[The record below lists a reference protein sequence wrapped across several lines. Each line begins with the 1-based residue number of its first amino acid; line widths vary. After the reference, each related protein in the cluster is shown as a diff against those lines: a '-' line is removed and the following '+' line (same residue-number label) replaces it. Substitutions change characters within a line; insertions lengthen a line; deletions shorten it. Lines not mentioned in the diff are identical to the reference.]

1 MLYWIWKMQ
10 SLLLKVHY
18 QKKFK
23 PCHYWIWKIQHFPL
37 NLFIFSQKYIQKCIP
52 KLETPQPILPD
63 KISIVGSIP
72 PIKVICLRISG
83 WQVISFKIFSDPS
96 WHFGSSVS
104 SKFVRISK
112 PPESMIANWTWSFR
126 KSKSCY
132 NLEVAIME
140 NWGFEETLFISSL
153 GIKVGYFQKK
163 ISITYLQAVIYRYAV
178 SLS

>member
-1 MLYWIWKMQ
+1 MVEKSRVEAWGWRIRGWNVLQ
-10 SLLLKVHY
+10 
-18 QKKFK
+18 
-23 PCHYWIWKIQHFPL
+23 
-37 NLFIFSQKYIQKCIP
+37 
-52 KLETPQPILPD
+52 T
-63 KISIVGSIP
+63 SIVGSIP

-140 NWGFEETLFISSL
+140 NWGFEETLFINSL
-153 GIKVGYFQKK
+153 GISNPIFGLSWPDWPNFGVSWFLWCFRFKKTGWLESGWTQKSK
-163 ISITYLQAVIYRYAV
+163 SCYNLKGPIKYYWGFEEILF
-178 SLS
+178 